1 MKKSIQNLINRYPQL
16 KKLYNRYVVI
26 IILFGFWML
35 FLDNYSILDHS
46 NLNSEI
52 KLLENNKK
60 YYLNEIQ
67 KDQEQINELRKSEKL
82 EAYAREKYFMKRPN
96 EDIYIIDFE
105 DED

>member
-1 MKKSIQNLINRYPQL
+1 MKKSIQNLIDRYPQL